1 MHFIS
6 EELEDYCIEH
16 SSKED
21 ELLKFINRETHAKV
35 LMPRMLSGH
44 QQGLLLQFI
53 SYMIRPKHILE
64 IGTYTGY
71 SALSLCKGLQE
82 GGKLITIDKNL
93 ELEERVRSYFEKSR
107 YNNSIEYIL
116 GDARAIVP
124 SIQQEFNLV
133 FIDAD
138 KISYAL
144 YYDMVFDKVRSGGFI
159 LVDNVLWS
167 GKILG
172 EKRDKDTIAIDDF
185 NKKIAT
191 DTRVEK
197 MILPF
202 RDGITLIRKF

>member
-6 EELEDYCIEH
+6 EELENYCIEH

-53 SYMIRPKHILE
+53 SCMIRPKHILE

-93 ELEERVRSYFEKSR
+93 ELEERVRSYFEKSS

-116 GDARAIVP
+116 GDARTIVP
-124 SIQQEFNLV
+124 TIQQEFDLV

-185 NKKIAT
+185 NKKIAN

-202 RDGITLIRKF
+202 RDGITLIGKI

>member
-6 EELEDYCIEH
+6 EELENYCIEH

-53 SYMIRPKHILE
+53 SCMIRPKHILE

-93 ELEERVRSYFEKSR
+93 ELEERVRSYFEKSS
-107 YNNSIEYIL
+107 YNNSIEYML
-116 GDARAIVP
+116 GDARTIVP
-124 SIQQEFNLV
+124 AIQQEFDLV

-185 NKKIAT
+185 NKKIAN

-202 RDGITLIRKF
+202 RDGITLIGKI